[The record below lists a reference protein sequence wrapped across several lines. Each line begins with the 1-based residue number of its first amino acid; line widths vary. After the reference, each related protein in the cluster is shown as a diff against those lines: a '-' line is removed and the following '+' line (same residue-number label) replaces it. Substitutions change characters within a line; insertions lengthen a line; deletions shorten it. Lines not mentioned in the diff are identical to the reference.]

1 MCSQSPASNGWPKVT
16 GRLACAWEL
25 VEATS
30 TQVIAP
36 SAQLDGALG
45 IGTGAEGNV
54 GCVIEDEGKPP
65 DDGVSTPGGGAIA
78 DGLVSSSPPL
88 LPPPQPDKAAIN
100 SMAGSHLF
108 WVFLGEYFR
117 IAVVFM
123 EIFGTQLT
131 LQA

>member
-36 SAQLDGALG
+36 SAQLNGALG
-45 IGTGAEGNV
+45 IETGAEGTE
-54 GCVIEDEGKPP
+54 GCVTDEGKPP
-65 DDGVSTPGGGAIA
+65 DGGAIA
-78 DGLVSSSPPL
+78 DELASSSPPL
-88 LPPPQPDKAAIN
+88 LPPPQPDNAAIN
-100 SMAGSHLF
+100 NTDDSHLC
-108 WVFLGEYFR
+108 WLFLEEYFR

-123 EIFGTQLT
+123 EVFGTQLT